1 MSDVVL
7 DLLTALN
14 KQAISKIKL
23 VTLKNRRGD
32 AEGEPVTHSEI
43 FDAKFKNYMGRH
55 DQQMHT
61 TLFNLAN
68 PSQGR
73 GGGQKNGNERAK
85 DVGGSAGSGELR
97 VIVGDDP
104 KLYGDKYS
112 MLTQPSGASVRGTPI
127 SPNDEIIPDT
137 LFHVTTNLSA
147 ILDSGKILAGGVGG
161 LGGDDRDKV
170 VSMTISKPI
179 AEQLL
184 SDLKFVSYL
193 TKLYYRDSGKIERGN
208 PEHVAVARKVLGAI
222 LNQIRTDGW
231 PKENRDAFLKN
242 YSTQHILETYSAK
255 SFLNTYFWARQSAL
269 GIRNPII
276 MTEEDALSKIN
287 PKNMG
292 IIQIPKTSL
301 RTGALVTNFD
311 VGKQSLEEIRI
322 YGDVPI
328 GKQALKTKER
338 VLATISEATLKN
350 YMGRHDQQ
358 MHTTLFNLANPSQGR
373 RDVARGG
380 EVRELAAS
388 TAPTRTLTAMSAAES
403 GMSVAES
410 NFNFLLNTEAKI
422 ERNIKLNQFIIGYE
436 REIREELSRTK
447 ENIGEHA
454 KGILERTGYEPNPD
468 LSDIKQL
475 WSQRISEY
483 KQRAEVAL
491 ANAKANPNNEG
502 LQRLAEGYRKIHAA
516 NHAIRTLLYRDDKI
530 MLPEKQALPRDD
542 WRGGRRSPNP
552 LNKLNWDGN
561 TTSYEIPQYGKSGGL
576 ADKSVLGGERTERF
590 IRTVAKELGIPPASL
605 KFARDQPIGRPDTL
619 ADYKPY
625 TSITTPIANTVTVYP
640 LLIGTNATTNSKQ
653 TIRGVLGHE
662 AAHMRYET
670 VSLAVRTAT
679 TPASSRDLWWREQ
692 AAEMAFGDKTAGS
705 LRQAGFLGSKYEVKM
720 LKAITDPTSVFK
732 VGKDGSPK
740 AKQGYGEYLAL
751 FKTDGL
757 TDYSASFWKD
767 FSMFPSARA
776 LKVAIN
782 ETLAEV
788 TRLTELGHGGKIS
801 RLWRDASELLNS
813 TYGKLGSPWKDM
825 ALDMDI
831 PVKIKEKSEY
841 DNVKF
846 PKQSIIDAL
855 RGLVDKYQADKSAK
869 IAAAN
874 PPPEKYTSKSLKNL
888 TKQHGL
894 LSTKLLRV
902 ALKNTEGK
910 KMKMIILGQTGDSL
924 LVAEKGQDFNSG
936 NAKGFYLDL
945 SAEIAYDV
953 GVAQSYKFVPWQDA
967 DGTLKIPKWF
977 NGKATPKPELSAQ
990 EMGLIRSYLEDG
1002 YIDLN
1007 ELLRN
1012 NSKIKQEHIDII
1024 DALDKAL
1031 MIYGTRDYGDL
1042 YGAIPNLNA
1051 DALGLLDGVIFRDTG
1066 MQSAYDNP
1074 ESALALLKTSDGSS
1088 HGTLIKYM
1096 TKEINLRNAIDM
1108 RFIGESNEFLFPRNT
1123 IFTVVDVE
1131 RSAKGN
1137 YDTVTMDCSY

>member
-1 MSDVVL
+1 ML
-7 DLLTALN
+7 DLLSALN

-55 DQQMHT
+55 DQQTHT

-112 MLTQPSGASVRGTPI
+112 GLTQPSGASVRGTPI
-127 SPNDEIIPDT
+127 SANDEIIPDT

-161 LGGDDRDKV
+161 LGGDDRDKM

-179 AEQLL
+179 AEQILR
-184 SDLKFVSYL
+184 DLQFVSHIVRINYPASE
-193 TKLYYRDSGKIERGN
+193 TTGYRTSERVTSN
-208 PEHVAVARKVLGAI
+208 RKVLGAI
-222 LNQIRTDGW
+222 INQIRADGW
-231 PKENRDAFLKN
+231 SKKWRDAFLEQN
-242 YSTQHILETYSAK
+242 SHRHQLESYRATD
-255 SFLNTYFWARQSAL
+255 FLRAYFVYRQSAL
-269 GIRNPII
+269 QIKDPII
-276 MTEEDALSKIN
+276 ISRAETLAKIN

-292 IIQIPKTSL
+292 IIQIAKTAL
-301 RTGALVTNFD
+301 RTGAMVTNFD
-311 VGKQSLEEIRI
+311 VGRGHLEEIRI

-338 VLATISEATLKN
+338 VLAVISEATLKN

-380 EVRELAAS
+380 EVRELTAS
-388 TAPTRTLTAMSAAES
+388 TAPTTTLTAMSAAES
-403 GMSVAES
+403 GMSNAEY

-422 ERNIKLNQFIIGYE
+422 ERNIKLNQTIIGFE
-436 REIREELSRTK
+436 KEIREELSSTK
-447 ENIGEHA
+447 INIIEHA
-454 KGILERTGYEPNPD
+454 RGILERSGYNPNPD
-468 LSDIKQL
+468 SSDVKQL
-475 WSQRISEY
+475 WSQRILSWKLKAE
-483 KQRAEVAL
+483 RAM

-502 LQRLAEGYRKIHAA
+502 LQRLSESYRKIHAS
-516 NHAIRTLLYRDDKI
+516 NIAIRTLLYRDDKI
-530 MLPEKQALPRDD
+530 MLPEKQELVRDA
-542 WRGGRRSPNP
+542 WNGGRRLPNP
-552 LNKLNWDGN
+552 LKKLDWDGN
-561 TTSYEIPQYGKSGGL
+561 TTSYEISQYGKSGGL
-576 ADKSVLGGERTERF
+576 ADKSVLGGARSEKF
-590 IRTVAKELGIPPASL
+590 IRSVAKELGIPPAFL
-605 KFARDQPIGRPDTL
+605 KFAQEQPIGRSNTL
-619 ADYKPY
+619 ADYMPY
-625 TSITTPIANTVTVYP
+625 KTIATPANTVTVYP

-662 AAHMRYET
+662 VAHMRYEA

-679 TPASSRDLWWREQ
+679 TPASSRDLLTRKWT
-692 AAEMAFGDKTAGS
+692 AEEAFGGKIAGN

-740 AKQGYGEYLAL
+740 AKKGYEEYLAL

-776 LKVAIN
+776 LKIAIN

-813 TYGKLGSPWKDM
+813 TYGKLGSPWKDVG
-825 ALDMDI
+825 LDMDI
-831 PVKIKEKSEY
+831 PIKIKEKSEY
-841 DNVKF
+841 DNAKF

-874 PPPEKYTSKSLKNL
+874 PPLEKYTSKSLK
-888 TKQHGL
+888 
-894 LSTKLLRV
+894 KLV
-902 ALKNTEGK
+902 GNGALFATEYV
-910 KMKMIILGQTGDSL
+910 IQSL
-924 LVAEKGQDFNSG
+924 K
-936 NAKGFYLDL
+936 AK
-945 SAEIAYDV
+945 
-953 GVAQSYKFVPWQDA
+953 
-967 DGTLKIPKWF
+967 
-977 NGKATPKPELSAQ
+977 
-990 EMGLIRSYLEDG
+990 RS
-1002 YIDLN
+1002 
-1007 ELLRN
+1007 
-1012 NSKIKQEHIDII
+1012 K
-1024 DALDKAL
+1024 
-1031 MIYGTRDYGDL
+1031 
-1042 YGAIPNLNA
+1042 
-1051 DALGLLDGVIFRDTG
+1051 
-1066 MQSAYDNP
+1066 
-1074 ESALALLKTSDGSS
+1074 
-1088 HGTLIKYM
+1088 
-1096 TKEINLRNAIDM
+1096 
-1108 RFIGESNEFLFPRNT
+1108 
-1123 IFTVVDVE
+1123 
-1131 RSAKGN
+1131 
-1137 YDTVTMDCSY
+1137 